1 MSDTTENQAQ
11 TPAVLKLA
19 DAQAKTEAGQFGD
32 ALKVVREAKALEPRN
47 IYILAFEKQIEQLV
61 ELSEA
66 KLLSDEQRSD
76 IIESLPGIIERATE
90 SSNAPSSAVP
100 VSDTRSELDREREER
115 AAALE
120 WLKNQYFQH
129 AHEYVRKGEYQHA
142 LAEIRRVFI
151 IDPNNKI
158 AKDFEKQIDQLISL
172 RKVQATPRTQTA
184 PSAYPG
190 GEAHPRTDAAG
201 LRPAGAE
208 AAETKPKK
216 PLNYTVIIAIVLT
229 LIAVSIAFYYF
240 QRREK
245 MMKPP
250 APTQQDVGTLMLSQP
265 DEVAEQSFVISQT
278 EGRGTVS
285 SQATLET
292 APAQAG
298 ASASGESFAPR
309 GSGRSEKASKKARS
323 GRRPPPEQL
332 SVPESPPPSS
342 SPEASRAATS
352 QEASD
357 NQGETVVEEA
367 RIVHLARPQLPG
379 GVYASGLEG
388 QVVVQV
394 EIDKEGRPRQVKILR
409 STNDLLDGPVIDA
422 INNSEFAPR
431 KMTSGPVAS
440 RLTVPFSFR
449 TRR

>member
-1 MSDTTENQAQ
+1 MSETTEKPVP
-11 TPAVLKLA
+11 TPAVQKLSE
-19 DAQAKTEAGQFGD
+19 AQAKTEAGQFGD
-32 ALKVVREAKALEPRN
+32 ALQMVREAKAIEPRN
-47 IYILAFEKQIEQLV
+47 IYILAFEKQVEQLV

-76 IIESLPGIIERATE
+76 IIESLPGIIERAAE
-90 SSNAPSSAVP
+90 SSNAPSSVAP
-100 VSDTRSELDREREER
+100 VSDTRNELDREREER

-158 AKDFEKQIDQLISL
+158 AQDFEKQIDQLISL

-190 GEAHPRTDAAG
+190 GEAHPRTEAAG
-201 LRPAGAE
+201 LRPSVAETAE
-208 AAETKPKK
+208 AKPKK
-216 PLNYTVIIAIVLT
+216 PLNYTVIIALVLT
-229 LIAVSIAFYYF
+229 LIAVAIAFYYF

-250 APTQQDVGTLMLSQP
+250 APTQQDVGALMLSQP
-265 DEVAEQSFVISQT
+265 NEVAEQSFVISQT

-285 SQATLET
+285 SQATPET
-292 APAQAG
+292 APAMAG

-309 GSGRSEKASKKARS
+309 AVRGSEPASKKGRS
-323 GRRPPPEQL
+323 GRRPSPVQL
-332 SVPESPPPSS
+332 LTPESPAP
-342 SPEASRAATS
+342 ASA
-352 QEASD
+352 QEASGGTTSRESPES
-357 NQGETVVEEA
+357 QGETVVEEA

-394 EIDKEGRPRQVKILR
+394 EIDSDGRPRQVKILR
-409 STNDLLDGPVIDA
+409 STNDLLDGPVIEA

-431 KMTSGPVAS
+431 KMSSGPVAS
-440 RLTVPFSFR
+440 RLTIPFSFR